1 MPIDRYGFLPNLRGM
16 SYQTI
21 LTELDEYCREA
32 GLKASTVCVR
42 ALNDSRYVERHHRR
56 LAALERDAGR
66 IREYIR
72 EHPPEQ
78 KQDPSNER
86 AA

>member
-1 MPIDRYGFLPNLRGM
+1 M

-21 LTELDEYCREA
+21 LLELDEYCREA

-56 LAALERDAGR
+56 LAALERDAVK
-66 IREYIR
+66 IRQYIR
-72 EHPPEQ
+72 ENPPER
-78 KQDPSNER
+78 KHDHLNGGK
-86 AA
+86 A